1 MFMLFE
7 KINIAHKQQVRLRKA
22 SPRRRYL
29 PEYTESGDLILP
41 RNFREW
47 VYVGWR
53 PPQRSAMTS
62 AVSTPKVAP
71 LMPSRVRL
79 ADQTRIVRRID
90 EQILCLVGTVA
101 DH

>member
-22 SPRRRYL
+22 SPQRRYL

-41 RNFREW
+41 RNLSEW

-53 PPQRSAMTS
+53 PPQPR
-62 AVSTPKVAP
+62 VDVC
-71 LMPSRVRL
+71 PSP
-79 ADQTRIVRRID
+79 
-90 EQILCLVGTVA
+90 
-101 DH
+101 